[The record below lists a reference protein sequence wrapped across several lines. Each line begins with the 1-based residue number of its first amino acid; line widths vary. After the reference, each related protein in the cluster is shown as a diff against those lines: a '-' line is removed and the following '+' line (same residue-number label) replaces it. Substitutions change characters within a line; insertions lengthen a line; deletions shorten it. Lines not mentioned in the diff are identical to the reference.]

1 MAIFITTTIFVVML
15 GVILTDRIHRTI
27 AAMVAAAVT
36 MAVGFIFHFY
46 SEQQAIEAIDFET
59 LGLLF
64 GMMTLVSLLE
74 KTGFFE
80 YLAVTTAQRSSGH
93 PWRLLLILGTV
104 TTLTSM
110 FLDNVT
116 TIVLIAPVT
125 ILISEILGMNPAP
138 LLIAEALLSNIGG
151 VATLVGDPPNV
162 LIGSA
167 AGLGFD
173 AFLTHLMP
181 LILVVWVVALLLL
194 RWLFRA
200 DLRKQPS
207 NVEAL
212 QSLNARAALR
222 DPVNLRR
229 VLIVLAVT
237 LVLFSLQGIL
247 GVSPAFIAMS
257 GAAVAMLWI
266 RPDVDALLKSI
277 EWSVLLFFAALFVV
291 VGGLSASG
299 ALHGIAMLLKT
310 AGSGSTVF
318 LGLATIWG
326 VALLSAVVDNIP
338 ITIALIPVILEVG
351 TLGINIAPL
360 WWALALGAGLGGNG
374 TVMGA
379 TANVIVVSI
388 SERTHYPI
396 TARLWM
402 RRGLP
407 VMMGTLVVAS
417 ILYVIAFGWLSTP

>member
-1 MAIFITTTIFVVML
+1 
-15 GVILTDRIHRTI
+15 
-27 AAMVAAAVT
+27 
-36 MAVGFIFHFY
+36 
-46 SEQQAIEAIDFET
+46 
-59 LGLLF
+59 
-64 GMMTLVSLLE
+64 
-74 KTGFFE
+74 
-80 YLAVTTAQRSSGH
+80 
-93 PWRLLLILGTV
+93 
-104 TTLTSM
+104 
-110 FLDNVT
+110 
-116 TIVLIAPVT
+116 
-125 ILISEILGMNPAP
+125 
-138 LLIAEALLSNIGG
+138 
-151 VATLVGDPPNV
+151 
-162 LIGSA
+162 
-167 AGLGFD
+167 
-173 AFLTHLMP
+173 
-181 LILVVWVVALLLL
+181 VVALLLL